1 MSSGRLLRSSSVR
14 GLDRLS
20 GLVFGLVGLVGLTGS
35 LGLLPRRRVLRGLLG
50 LFELLRVLLVSVL
63 VLSVLIGLYPY
74 QFPFGSFGTV
84 VRVGISW
91 FISSRVLS
99 VKQGYSVE
107 QSTVFP
113 CDVVSGS
120 GME

>member
-1 MSSGRLLRSSSVR
+1 MSAGRLLKSSCVKN
-14 GLDRLS
+14 GVL
-20 GLVFGLVGLVGLTGS
+20 GLVGFGLLGS
-35 LGLLPRRRVLRGLLG
+35 GFWLFGSLPRRRVLRGLLG